1 MTTVTSNDGTKIAF
15 EKVGSG
21 PAVILVNGAMSYR
34 RAFDTTL
41 EDLAELLSKDFTVYD
56 FDRRGRGEST
66 DNSDIKSFTKE
77 REIEDIQALVEEAG
91 GKAMIVGFSSGG
103 CVTLETTAVTPGVT
117 KAFVYEVPFIVDDSR
132 QPLEDYEGYTTKLAA
147 EGKLDELV
155 EYFITVVAGIPP
167 EFVGGIKQDQ
177 AMWERMRAIAPTI
190 PHDAAFM
197 SEFMKGKPL
206 LAGYWSKVKVPVLVG
221 DGGASP
227 AWLHNAA
234 EALAEALPHAHRET
248 FAGQTHSF
256 DPRVLAPSIIEF
268 LNGSSDARS
277 NKTSRRKAT
286 AKGK

>member
-1 MTTVTSNDGTKIAF
+1 MPIVTSRDGTKIAF

-41 EDLAELLSKDFTVYD
+41 EDLAELLSKEFTVYD

-66 DNSDIKSFTKE
+66 DNTDVKSFTKE

-91 GKAMIVGFSSGG
+91 GEAMIVGFSSGG
-103 CVTLETTAVTPGVT
+103 CVTLETTAVTPGIT

-132 QPLEDYEGYTTKLAA
+132 EPLEDYKGHTTKLVQ
-147 EGKLDELV
+147 EGKLDELI
-155 EYFITVVAGIPP
+155 EYFITVVAGIPA

-177 AMWERMRAIAPTI
+177 AMWARMRAIAPTI

-197 SEFMKGKPL
+197 SDFMKGKSLP
-206 LAGYWSKVKVPVLVG
+206 AGYWAKVKVPVLVG

-234 EALAEALPHAHRET
+234 EALAEALPHASRKT
-248 FAGQTHSF
+248 FEGQTHSF
-256 DPRVLAPSIIEF
+256 DPKALAPAIIEF
-268 LNGSSDARS
+268 F
-277 NKTSRRKAT
+277 KK
-286 AKGK
+286 